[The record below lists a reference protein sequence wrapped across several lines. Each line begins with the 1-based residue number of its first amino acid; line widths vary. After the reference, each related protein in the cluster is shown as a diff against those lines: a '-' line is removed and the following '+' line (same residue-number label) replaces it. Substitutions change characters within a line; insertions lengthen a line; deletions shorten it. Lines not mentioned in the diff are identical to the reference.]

1 MRAAR
6 APQAAVLLGSY
17 EGRAANSRTAKARTA
32 SSRETARRQW
42 QRGLFG
48 IRLLAAAPM
57 QVPSS
62 TEMLGGVRHARP
74 PIKLGPT
81 V

>member
-1 MRAAR
+1 LMRAAR

-17 EGRAANSRTAKARTA
+17 EGRAANSRAAKYRTA
-32 SSRETARRQW
+32 GSRETA
-42 QRGLFG
+42 QRLKSGLFG
-48 IRLLAAAPM
+48 LRLLAAAPM

-74 PIKLGPT
+74 PD
-81 V
+81 